1 MLNRGRWRAAQ
12 TGLSLVELMVGI
24 AIGLVVVAGA
34 VLVTTGQLGDN
45 RRLLLETQLQQDLR
59 ATADII
65 ARELRRAGSTNA
77 GQAAVW
83 SPGSA
88 GAQRNLFAAINP
100 EAASASETNFS
111 YRRSAGAVGPYGFKL
126 EGNVIK
132 TQLGPA
138 GWQDLTDGATM
149 RVTAFTVTPQPG
161 NEEQI
166 PCPRPCADGTS
177 ACWPTVT
184 VRQYRVE
191 ITAQAVVDAQV
202 TRSIDSLVRVRNDW
216 VRFNDPANPDIF
228 CPA

>member
-1 MLNRGRWRAAQ
+1 MLNGARPRTAQ
-12 TGLSLVELMVGI
+12 AGLSLVELMVGI

-65 ARELRRAGSTNA
+65 ARELRRAGSTNT

-88 GAQRNLFAAINP
+88 GAQRNVFATITPDATP
-100 EAASASETNFS
+100 ASETNFS
-111 YRRSAGAVGPYGFKL
+111 YRRSAGAVGPYGFRL

-132 TQLGPA
+132 TQLAAA

-149 RVTAFTVTPQPG
+149 RVTAFTVTPLTGP
-161 NEEQI
+161 EEQI
-166 PCPRPCADGTS
+166 PCPRPCADGTT

-184 VRQYRVE
+184 VREYQVE
-191 ITAQAVVDAQV
+191 ITAQAVVDPTV

-216 VRFNDPANPDIF
+216 VRFNDPVNPDTF